1 MNELYSE
8 ITVRNTKIKNRIVMP
23 AMVCPG
29 LTGEDG
35 LLSIKNTERYRDRA
49 RGGVGLIVIEATC
62 VDKAGRLSLNQLGLW
77 SDDQV
82 RPLSRL
88 AGYCHEHDARVL
100 VQLHHGGLAAAL
112 EATGEHIAPSN
123 FEGLSRSKRSIRARA
138 LTLSEIASIQEKY
151 VSAAIRARRAGLD
164 GIELHASDGHLIS
177 QFFSPLVNKRE
188 DDYGGSTA
196 NRTRFATEIVSE
208 IRKAAGADFVISC
221 RMGCDE
227 PDLESSIQ
235 LASVL
240 EKAGVDILNIST
252 GANHFLAEKSPEP
265 AVPKYFHYNWVV
277 YWGTLIKEK
286 VGIPVIVGY
295 GIRDPLEAGN
305 LVENKQADFIA
316 IGRGLLVDPEWANKG
331 QKYLQVINCLHCKDC
346 AYRNPPRSCPLAKRK
361 VHYY

>member
-1 MNELYSE
+1 
-8 ITVRNTKIKNRIVMP
+8 
-23 AMVCPG
+23 
-29 LTGEDG
+29 
-35 LLSIKNTERYRDRA
+35 
-49 RGGVGLIVIEATC
+49 
-62 VDKAGRLSLNQLGLW
+62 
-77 SDDQV
+77 
-82 RPLSRL
+82 
-88 AGYCHEHDARVL
+88 
-100 VQLHHGGLAAAL
+100 L

-208 IRKAAGADFVISC
+208 IRKAAGADFVFSC

-252 GANHFLAEKSPEP
+252 GANHFLAEKPPEP